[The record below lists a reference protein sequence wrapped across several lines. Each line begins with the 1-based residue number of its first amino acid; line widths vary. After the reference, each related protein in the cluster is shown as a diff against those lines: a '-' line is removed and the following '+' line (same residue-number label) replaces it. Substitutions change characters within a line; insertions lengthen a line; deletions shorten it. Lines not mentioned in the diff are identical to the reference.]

1 MRIARIALL
10 LTAFAAPT
18 LAAAG
23 LREGYDAY
31 QLGQYDR
38 AVEEFLPLAERNDV
52 VASYYL
58 GLMLLEGH
66 GVTRNVE
73 EGLRWLGRAADG
85 GHTVAQLKLA
95 ELYEA
100 GEAIGQDYR
109 AAALWMQESAYG
121 GNADAQYYLGMYYQ
135 LGRGVVQDDAQAYEW
150 VHRSVEYEL
159 AHVTVLDALL
169 YLGAANEWGRG
180 RRQDLVEAY
189 KWYSLA
195 AGYSLDDV
203 RMYAEAGRA
212 MDALRLRI
220 SGAEMAEAGRRAR
233 EWREEKEQLY
243 AAQ

>member
-1 MRIARIALL
+1 MRSARIALL
-10 LTAFAAPT
+10 LAAFAAPA

-38 AVEEFLPLAERNDV
+38 ALEEFLPLAGRNDV

-58 GLMLLEGH
+58 GLMLLEGR
-66 GVTRNVE
+66 GVTRSVE
-73 EGLRWLGRAADG
+73 EGLRWLRRAADG

-100 GEAIGQDYR
+100 GEAVGQDYR
-109 AAALWMQESAYG
+109 AAAHWMQESAYG
-121 GNADAQYYLGMYYQ
+121 GNADAQYYLGMYYR
-135 LGRGVVQDDAQAYEW
+135 LGQGVVQEDAQAYEW

-159 AHVTVLDALL
+159 AHMTVLDALM

-195 AGYSLDDV
+195 AGYSSDDV
-203 RMYAEAGRA
+203 RMYTEAGRA

-220 SGAEMAEAGRRAR
+220 SAAEMAEASRRAR
-233 EWREEKEQLY
+233 AWREEKEQIS